1 MTRSAFAALGAVL
14 VCGLAGQAL
23 AQGADGAAIVSSRCD
38 VCHGDPSS
46 APKLAGVAGRPIA
59 STAYSNYS
67 DALKAKSK
75 QVWTDANLDA
85 FLTDSQA
92 FAAGSW
98 MTYNEP
104 DPKVRA
110 AVIAYLKTLK

>member
-1 MTRSAFAALGAVL
+1 MSRSAFAALGAAL
-14 VCGLAGQAL
+14 ICGLAGQAG
-23 AQGADGAAIVSSRCD
+23 AQGADGAGIVTSRCS

-46 APKLAGVAGRPIA
+46 APSLTGVAGRPIA

-75 QVWTDANLDA
+75 QAWTDANLDA

-92 FAAGSW
+92 FAPGSW

-104 DPKVRA
+104 DPKARA

>member
-1 MTRSAFAALGAVL
+1 LCAGAEP
-14 VCGLAGQAL
+14 AL
-23 AQGADGAAIVSSRCD
+23 AQGADGAAIVSSRCG

-46 APKLAGVAGRPIA
+46 APPLAGVAGRAIA
-59 STAYSNYS
+59 SSTYSNYS

-75 QVWTDANLDA
+75 QVWSDTNLDA

-92 FAAGSW
+92 FAPGSW
-98 MTYNEP
+98 MTYSEP
-104 DPKVRA
+104 DPKARA

>member
-1 MTRSAFAALGAVL
+1 MHRSAWAAIGAAL
-14 VCGLAGQAL
+14 VCELAGQVF
-23 AQGADGAAIVSSRCD
+23 AQGADGAAIVNSRCNL
-38 VCHGDPSS
+38 CHADPSS
-46 APKLAGVAGRPIA
+46 APSLKGVAGRPIA

-67 DALKAKSK
+67 DALKAKANIP
-75 QVWTDANLDA
+75 WTDANLDA

-92 FAAGSW
+92 FAPGSW

-104 DPKVRA
+104 DPKARA